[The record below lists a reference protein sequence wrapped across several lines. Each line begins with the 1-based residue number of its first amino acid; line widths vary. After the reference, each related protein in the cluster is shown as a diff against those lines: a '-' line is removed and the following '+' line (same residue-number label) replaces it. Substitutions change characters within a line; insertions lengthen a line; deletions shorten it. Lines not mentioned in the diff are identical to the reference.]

1 MINLLN
7 RCKGVAGMDKKN
19 YQKIDNFLNDRHKKI
34 TQVENEIKLNE
45 LIDKKFRIEQE
56 IKSDTYE
63 IGFLSDL
70 IDKTI
75 GGRILLILRNPINI
89 APLLWS
95 IIMFPMGGWI
105 LSILFENISP
115 EKIISIGFT
124 GLIGPLLMVAL
135 FGFWLFSTIGIWL
148 RDDTEIMLKCITD
161 SGLSNALQR
170 KQALI
175 DRKKEELSWVL
186 ENIDYLMQKDI

>member
-1 MINLLN
+1 
-7 RCKGVAGMDKKN
+7 MDKKN

-56 IKSDTYE
+56 IKSDMHE
-63 IGFLSDL
+63 IELLSDL

-115 EKIISIGFT
+115 EKIISIGST
-124 GLIGPLLMVAL
+124 GLIGSLLML
-135 FGFWLFSTIGIWL
+135 TIIGLWLFSTIGIWL
-148 RDDTEIMLKCITD
+148 RDDIEIMLKCITD
-161 SGLSNALQR
+161 NGLWKALHR
-170 KQALI
+170 KQVLI
-175 DRKKEELSWVL
+175 VRKEEELLRVIK
-186 ENIDYLMQKDI
+186 NIDCLMQEDTQGRIV

>member
-1 MINLLN
+1 
-7 RCKGVAGMDKKN
+7 MDKKN